1 LQFSVPDKT
10 FGNIDLKIKIPATY
24 QQFYS
29 GACFYTV
36 VPPNVQ
42 HTVNLFN
49 NFNEKCFLNYG
60 DGTCMKMNNPNQG
73 SSRTCTFA
81 GDKYLLPFVSL
92 LSYFALLIDLD
103 DCRREIR
110 WLKIAE

>member
-1 LQFSVPDKT
+1 
-10 FGNIDLKIKIPATY
+10 
-24 QQFYS
+24 
-29 GACFYTV
+29 
-36 VPPNVQ
+36 
-42 HTVNLFN
+42 
-49 NFNEKCFLNYG
+49 
-60 DGTCMKMNNPNQG
+60 MKMNNPNQG